1 MESVT
6 QFLVEFGYVILFAWV
21 FLNQLGIPIP
31 AMPYLLAAGAL
42 AGLGLL
48 NPFLLVALGV
58 AAALPADLIW
68 YEVGRRRGSRVLR
81 TLCRI
86 SLEPDSCV
94 RRTETIFARYGARS
108 LLVSKFLPA
117 VETVA
122 PPLAGMFGMRRSR
135 FLLYDLLG
143 TTLWTAVFVGLG
155 YVFHE
160 QVETTATFVARLG
173 TGLAV
178 LLGIAVVAYLGWKF
192 VRRRRVLADLR
203 IARITPEEL
212 QRKLEAGEPIEIVD
226 LRHSVDVE
234 GRPYTIP
241 GAVHIPV
248 EELDDRHDEIP
259 RDREVV
265 LYCT

>member
-6 QFLVEFGYVILFAWV
+6 LFLVEYGYLILIAWV
-21 FLNQLGIPIP
+21 FLNQLGVPIP
-31 AMPYLLAAGAL
+31 AIPYLLAAGAL

-48 NPFLLVALGV
+48 NPLLLVVLGV

-68 YEVGRRRGSRVLR
+68 YEVGRRRGTSVLR

-94 RRTETIFARYGARS
+94 RRTETVFARYGARS

-122 PPLAGMFGMRRSR
+122 PPVAGMLGMRRSR
-135 FLLYDLLG
+135 FLLFDLLG
-143 TTLWTAVFVGLG
+143 TILWTVVFVGLG
-155 YVFHE
+155 FFFHE
-160 QVETTATFVARLG
+160 QVEAIATFVARLG

-178 LLGIAVVAYLGWKF
+178 ALGVAVVLYLGWKF
-192 VRRRRVLADLR
+192 VRRRRFLAELR
-203 IARITPEEL
+203 LARITPEEL
-212 QRKLEAGEPIEIVD
+212 RRKLEAGEEIEIVD
-226 LRHSVDVE
+226 LRHSADFE
-234 GRPYTIP
+234 ARPYTIP

-248 EELDDRHDEIP
+248 EELDDRRDEIP